1 MDASCATVDDD
12 DDDVIMRILCT
23 FVRHIHPIPTVLLT
37 TNAFCNMFP
46 HDAAHIRADAT
57 RIPMIEHHA
66 DMCAA
71 RWLSMRVEA
80 WRHR

>member
-37 TNAFCNMFP
+37 TNVFCNMFSP
-46 HDAAHIRADAT
+46 RRRTYPRRCNAHTDDRTTCRYVCSAMAVDAR
-57 RIPMIEHHA
+57 
-66 DMCAA
+66 
-71 RWLSMRVEA
+71 
-80 WRHR
+80 